1 MEINNNIKK
10 EKDKH
15 LQRKAIILLSKY
27 FSLLVIIVISVI
39 IICGYSFIIKP
50 KYEKNKIKNK
60 ESIETTINVLNA
72 KKIYLSELNKYIRL
86 YNNINKKQK
95 DKISDIL
102 PDTPDI
108 NSLYTKIDNLM
119 SKNGFAL
126 TSLNISDKS
135 NIKTAK
141 TRRSLNNKD
150 DRNKDDKIL
159 SGVGE
164 INLLIDVD
172 DVDYKRAKRL
182 LKIIENNLR
191 LMDVKKISF
200 SPEGGSAKLEISIYY
215 LK

>member
-1 MEINNNIKK
+1 M
-10 EKDKH
+10 
-15 LQRKAIILLSKY
+15 
-27 FSLLVIIVISVI
+27 
-39 IICGYSFIIKP
+39 IIKP

>member
-27 FSLLVIIVISVI
+27 FSLLVIIIVGI
-39 IICGYSFIIKP
+39 IIIFGYFFIIKP

-60 ESIETTINVLNA
+60 EAIENTVNVINA

-86 YNNINKKQK
+86 YNNISKKQK

-102 PDTPDI
+102 PDDSNL

-119 SKNGFAL
+119 SKNGFVL
-126 TSLNISDKS
+126 TSLNIFNKS
-135 NIKTAK
+135 NIKTAR
-141 TRRSLNNKD
+141 TRRLSNNND